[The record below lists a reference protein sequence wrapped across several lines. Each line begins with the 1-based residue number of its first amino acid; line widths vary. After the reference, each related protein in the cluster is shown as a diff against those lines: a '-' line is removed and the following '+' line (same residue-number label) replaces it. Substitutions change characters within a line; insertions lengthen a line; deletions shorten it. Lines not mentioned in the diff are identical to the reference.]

1 MIDLS
6 LWFVF
11 ILVFIRMTSFF
22 VSSPI
27 FSLRNIP
34 NGVKIGTGLMIS
46 LILFPQLPTGNITI
60 PDHLMYFIGFA
71 VSETLTGLI
80 FGLAANCIFS
90 AVRIAGQYLDIQIGF
105 AMAMIVDP
113 ANGMQNTLVAQ
124 FFYLLGVLMFFSLD
138 LHHVL
143 ISALVTSF
151 DLVPPGDLLINDHV
165 ILSVIKIFVLMFSF
179 ALRMALPVILV
190 LVISDISLG
199 LISKTV
205 PQFNVMMIGFPLKIG
220 VGIMTLF
227 LLTPVLG
234 TLIGSLLQTMGDQ
247 ILLLIRGN

>member
-1 MIDLS
+1 MIDLT

-11 ILVFIRMTSFF
+11 ILVFIRMTSFL

-27 FSLRNIP
+27 FSLRTIP
-34 NGVKIGTGLMIS
+34 NGVKIGVSLMIS
-46 LILFPQLPTGNITI
+46 LILLPQLSVDNIAF
-60 PDHLMYFIGFA
+60 PDHLVYFAGFA

-105 AMAMIVDP
+105 SMAMIVDP

-124 FFYLLGVLMFFSLD
+124 FFYLLGVLLFFSLD
-138 LHHVL
+138 IHHIL

-151 DLVPPGDLLINDHV
+151 DLVPPGELLINGHV
-165 ILSVIKIFVLMFSF
+165 ILSLIKIFLLMFTF
-179 ALRMALPVILV
+179 ALRMALPIILV

-205 PQFNVMMIGFPLKIG
+205 PQFNVMMIGFPIKIG
-220 VGIMTLF
+220 VGIITLL

-234 TLIGSLLQTMGDQ
+234 TLIGSLFQTMEDQ